1 MRPGSASAL
10 AALAL
15 LATATPRAAAGE
27 GMELVLSLGAGVYVP
42 TWDNLFVVYDPA
54 IFGAPGF
61 AVDTLQPGVDLELAV
76 SAWWGLFGAQI
87 GVGYLGASWDQT
99 GVDVVPV
106 TGLLRVRLPLGSFAP
121 YLEGGAG
128 VCFTSSTTLGGGVI
142 GGISP
147 PTAVTFTATTL
158 EWIAGAGVDLDLGPV
173 RLGASVR
180 YLWFDPSPI
189 SAQGGGPLQLRYDSM
204 RFTLDGLTAAVSVGY
219 RLLP

>member
-42 TWDNLFVVYDPA
+42 TWDNRFVVYDPA
-54 IFGAPGF
+54 IFGAPGL

-106 TGLLRVRLPLGSFAP
+106 TALLRVRLPLGSFAP

-128 VCFTSSTTLGGGVI
+128 VCFTSSTTLGGGLI

-158 EWIAGAGVDLDLGPV
+158 EWIAGAGVDLDLGSV
-173 RLGASVR
+173 RVGASVR

-189 SAQGGGPLQLRYDSM
+189 SAQGGPLQLRYDSM
-204 RFTLDGLTAAVSVGY
+204 RFTLDGLTAAGSVGY
-219 RLLP
+219 RFLP